1 MATVPTLLPSVG
13 VALDGLQPAPLG
25 RPRRPERIKALWMS
39 APQTPTP
46 LKIHSNK
53 SHSEVSVCSSLMMN
67 LTWEERSGDPDSQ
80 QSSSSEV
87 QGESLLSTLVQVQR
101 ESSSVS
107 QDQDQSGSA
116 SHVQRESGSV
126 SQVQKESGSV
136 SQVQR
141 ESGSVSQVQRESGS
155 VSQVQR
161 ESGSVSQIQRESG
174 SVSQVQR
181 ESGSA
186 PGCDEF
192 GCFPLDGQLE
202 VYWCQQPVGYL
213 HSPECPAYRL
223 NPFEMSGELQLVMFG
238 KTDDQMSVTEQAPP
252 RGALITSS
260 HRHLQH
266 RQP

>member
-1 MATVPTLLPSVG
+1 
-13 VALDGLQPAPLG
+13 
-25 RPRRPERIKALWMS
+25 MS

-87 QGESLLSTLVQVQR
+87 QGESLLSTLV
-101 ESSSVS
+101 
-107 QDQDQSGSA
+107 
-116 SHVQRESGSV
+116 
-126 SQVQKESGSV
+126 
-136 SQVQR
+136 
-141 ESGSVSQVQRESGS
+141 
-155 VSQVQR
+155 
-161 ESGSVSQIQRESG
+161 
-174 SVSQVQR
+174 QVQR